1 MYLVYT
7 WYIPGIYFGVF
18 VGIYQVY
25 TRYIPGLEITR
36 YIPGIYL
43 LYTSYIAEVGLY
55 PVYTRYIPGKF
66 HFYRF
71 QMLPSSARAGPPAT
85 HMQERATHSPH
96 DLHSHPLAGH
106 HSSITPGTLN
116 GPGLPAAITRSTDT
130 APPYQTAGP
139 TPCRV
144 APPRSQRSPGRTAR
158 TGLAVSRSCP
168 TEHGRLGALPHAACP
183 CSNLTLATTQT

>member
-7 WYIPGIYFGVF
+7 RYIPDIYFGLY

-43 LYTSYIAEVGLY
+43 VYTSYIADVGLY

-71 QMLPSSARAGPPAT
+71 QMPI
-85 HMQERATHSPH
+85 M
-96 DLHSHPLAGH
+96 
-106 HSSITPGTLN
+106 
-116 GPGLPAAITRSTDT
+116 GPG
-130 APPYQTAGP
+130 
-139 TPCRV
+139 
-144 APPRSQRSPGRTAR
+144 SPGRRAAALAGGPRRAR
-158 TGLAVSRSCP
+158 VAGPGARDSDSVGRAAAVSS
-168 TEHGRLGALPHAACP
+168 G
-183 CSNLTLATTQT
+183 

>member
-7 WYIPGIYFGVF
+7 RYIPDIYFGVY

-43 LYTSYIAEVGLY
+43 VYTSYIADVGLY

-71 QMLPSSARAGPPAT
+71 QMKFRSWRSEVQSNFFGSNKARPAPSRRLGP
-85 HMQERATHSPH
+85 
-96 DLHSHPLAGH
+96 
-106 HSSITPGTLN
+106 
-116 GPGLPAAITRSTDT
+116 
-130 APPYQTAGP
+130 
-139 TPCRV
+139 
-144 APPRSQRSPGRTAR
+144 SPGDSEAVQLRPTAL
-158 TGLAVSRSCP
+158 GLG
-168 TEHGRLGALPHAACP
+168 T
-183 CSNLTLATTQT
+183 

>member
-7 WYIPGIYFGVF
+7 RYIPDIYFGVY

-43 LYTSYIAEVGLY
+43 VYTSYIADVGLY

-71 QMLPSSARAGPPAT
+71 QMRIQVLPYI
-85 HMQERATHSPH
+85 
-96 DLHSHPLAGH
+96 L
-106 HSSITPGTLN
+106 
-116 GPGLPAAITRSTDT
+116 
-130 APPYQTAGP
+130 Y
-139 TPCRV
+139 
-144 APPRSQRSPGRTAR
+144 
-158 TGLAVSRSCP
+158 TGF
-168 TEHGRLGALPHAACP
+168 
-183 CSNLTLATTQT
+183 

>member
-7 WYIPGIYFGVF
+7 RYIPDIYFGVY

-43 LYTSYIAEVGLY
+43 VYTSYIADVGLY

-71 QMLPSSARAGPPAT
+71 QMLGATCFGTGWRARANFRRLLLRDSPSS
-85 HMQERATHSPH
+85 Q
-96 DLHSHPLAGH
+96 
-106 HSSITPGTLN
+106 
-116 GPGLPAAITRSTDT
+116 
-130 APPYQTAGP
+130 
-139 TPCRV
+139 
-144 APPRSQRSPGRTAR
+144 PPRLPKFNFGT
-158 TGLAVSRSCP
+158 
-168 TEHGRLGALPHAACP
+168 ALPTRCTNYSVLPNAA
-183 CSNLTLATTQT
+183 SGSTFVHWVLNAILS

>member
-7 WYIPGIYFGVF
+7 RYIPDIYFGVY

-43 LYTSYIAEVGLY
+43 VYTSYIADIGLY

-71 QMLPSSARAGPPAT
+71 QMYDIVGHIVPTIFLNIVG
-85 HMQERATHSPH
+85 H
-96 DLHSHPLAGH
+96 D
-106 HSSITPGTLN
+106 IVCTTY
-116 GPGLPAAITRSTDT
+116 D
-130 APPYQTAGP
+130 
-139 TPCRV
+139 V
-144 APPRSQRSPGRTAR
+144 VGRT
-158 TGLAVSRSCP
+158 S
-168 TEHGRLGALPHAACP
+168 
-183 CSNLTLATTQT
+183 